1 MEALEARV
9 GIVGVGSMGG
19 AIARGLVESGLV
31 APGRLLVTDQ
41 DRARAEDVCQEVFLR
56 LYRTNPAFQSPEH
69 EEAFVLRVTINLC
82 KDQLKS
88 FWARRVVLDG
98 EQEPPPGS
106 DIADQVAAN
115 DQRRRLFTAVEG
127 LPLPFRSVILLYY
140 YQGMTTR
147 EIADTLGIPDATVRS
162 RLKRAREKLS
172 RTLKKGCEGE

>member
-1 MEALEARV
+1 MLFVIPPPAEGSMSPEALAALIERHGQTVLRTA
-9 GIVGVGSMGG
+9 
-19 AIARGLVESGLV
+19 ALYLK
-31 APGRLLVTDQ
+31 

>member
-1 MEALEARV
+1 MLFVIPPPAEGSMSPEALAALIERHGQTVLRTA
-9 GIVGVGSMGG
+9 
-19 AIARGLVESGLV
+19 ALYLK
-31 APGRLLVTDQ
+31 

-69 EEAFVLRVTINLC
+69 EKAFVLRVTINLC

-106 DIADQVAAN
+106 DIADQVAAD

-162 RLKRAREKLS
+162 RLKLAREKLS
-172 RTLKKGCEGE
+172 RTLKKGGEGE